1 MSEQRFKKA
10 PVIIVPHG
18 TTGKMAKHFGCTI
31 QTVRNALKYI
41 SDTEQAQRIRKEAIE
56 YYGGTETTIRIRV

>member
-18 TTGKMAKHFGCTI
+18 QTKRIAIQFGCTI
-31 QTVRNALKYI
+31 QTVRNALKYM

-56 YYGGTETTIRIRV
+56 LYGGTETSIRIRV